1 MSFVSSFFSKTAI
14 VIGSVALLASSMVSA
29 QTMIQNCKPGYVA
42 ITYDDGPNVY
52 TSELVKLLDSKG
64 VKATFFVNGDN
75 FL

>member
-1 MSFVSSFFSKTAI
+1 MYLRKILNVLGVTF
-14 VIGSVALLASSMVSA
+14 LASSSLVSA
-29 QTMIQNCKPGYVA
+29 QGMINNCNEPGYVA

-52 TSELVKLLDSKG
+52 TSDLVQLLNDND

>member
-1 MSFVSSFFSKTAI
+1 MSFVSSIFSKTAI

-29 QTMIQNCKPGYVA
+29 QSMIQNCKPGYVA